1 VRHAVRGGGRL
12 AEVPEEEATG
22 SVAAA
27 YDDIRRVLGLPI
39 VNLIYRHLATRP
51 GRLEETWAALRPS
64 LTSSAAERAAAEL
77 VSGAAPPR
85 VDPIPGRALA
95 AVGLA
100 AREAALARATLDAYA
115 RANSRNLLGMV
126 ALLEGCSGTGG
137 GADAAGPAPSEPIL
151 PMADLASLSP
161 DAVAL
166 LDEMSLALVG
176 DEEPTIVPSL
186 LRHFAHDPCLLALLW
201 TAARPAVEGGRVS
214 SRARVVAR
222 RARVLARGL
231 PHPVA
236 PLVDD
241 EVRTIAGRFTGA
253 MSTMLV
259 LGEVLRTALAE
270 ALEPAASGPHCRR
283 STP

>member
-1 VRHAVRGGGRL
+1 VRQAVRGGGRL
-12 AEVPEEEATG
+12 TEVSEAAATG

-64 LTSSAAERAAAEL
+64 LTSSAAEVAAAEL
-77 VSGAAPPR
+77 VSGAVLPD

-95 AVGLA
+95 AAGLA
-100 AREAALARATLDAYA
+100 GHEAALARATLDAYA

-126 ALLEGCSGTGG
+126 ALLEGCRGTGG
-137 GADAAGPAPSEPIL
+137 GAHAAGSASSEPIL

-161 DAVAL
+161 AAVAL
-166 LDEMSLALVG
+166 LEEMSLALVG
-176 DEEPTIVPSL
+176 DAEPTIVPSL
-186 LRHFAHDPCLLALLW
+186 LRHFAHDPRLLALLW

-214 SRARVVAR
+214 ARARLVAR
-222 RARVLARGL
+222 RACILARGL
-231 PHPVA
+231 PYPVA
-236 PLVDD
+236 PLVED
-241 EVRTIAGRFTGA
+241 EGRAIARRFTDA

-259 LGEVLRTALAE
+259 LGEVLRAALAE
-270 ALEPAASGPHCRR
+270 ALEPGRQAPHCRR
-283 STP
+283 SNS

>member
-1 VRHAVRGGGRL
+1 VRGGGRL
-12 AEVPEEEATG
+12 TEVPEAEATG
-22 SVAAA
+22 GVAAA

-77 VSGAAPPR
+77 ASGAAPPR
-85 VDPIPGRALA
+85 VAPIPGRALA

-100 AREAALARATLDAYA
+100 PREAALAGATLDAYA

-126 ALLEGCSGTGG
+126 ALLEGCRGTGAG
-137 GADAAGPAPSEPIL
+137 GDATVPATSKPIL
-151 PMADLASLSP
+151 PMADLASLP
-161 DAVAL
+161 PAAVAL

-176 DEEPTIVPSL
+176 DAGPTIVPSL

-214 SRARVVAR
+214 ARARAVAR

-231 PHPVA
+231 PYPVA
-236 PLVDD
+236 PLVED
-241 EVRTIAGRFTGA
+241 EVRAIAIRFICA
-253 MSTMLV
+253 MSNMLV
-259 LGEVLRTALAE
+259 FGEVLRAALAE
-270 ALEPAASGPHCRR
+270 GLEPAAR
-283 STP
+283 